1 MNKILLFV
9 LFLITLLQSVNGFT
23 DNDEIVVLYL
33 EAPLFFS
40 KFGTLLAN
48 VNAFHS
54 GLGFYSLNSD
64 ETYQVDFVAVPGVLE
79 SILPNRIENG
89 EIIWN
94 TMGKVQFNDTIDKSG
109 YWSSEKKIMTI
120 NNEIFETFL
129 CWAQNYN
136 ESLSYYELFDVLN
149 RDTKE
154 LEVKSVVCNDF
165 VWAGFNALYNLGG
178 TYINESVIAS
188 RDVVTL
194 YTRQHIEYIED
205 GSTNAEVVQFYRAM
219 LNVSITKNQTIN
231 GLINELDQLFQGN
244 FYLYVNGDYYNVT
257 LDKTPFTFNYSV
269 TPLPKGERDL
279 SNVTFLEGCYHSPN
293 NENSS
298 GNNNNIGKHFIGG
311 GWVFIIILVS
321 FVTVYMVGGVLIN
334 KFKNDKSGL
343 DLIPNKDSWS
353 NLGGLISDGFGF
365 VKSKITGSTSGGS
378 GYSSI

>member
-1 MNKILLFV
+1 MNKPIIFI
-9 LFLITLLQSVNGFT
+9 LFLISILQSVNGFT
-23 DNDEIVVLYL
+23 DKDEILVLYL

-54 GLGFYSLNSD
+54 GLGFYSLNSN

-94 TMGKVQFNDTIDKSG
+94 TSGKVQFSDTIDNSG
-109 YWSSEKKIMTI
+109 YWSSKREIMTI

-136 ESLSYYELFDVLN
+136 ETLSYYELFDVLN
-149 RDTKE
+149 RETNE
-154 LEVKSVVCNDF
+154 LLVKSVVCNDF

-178 TYINESVIAS
+178 KYINESVVAS

-194 YTRQHIEYIED
+194 YTRESIEYVQD
-205 GSTNAEVVQFYRAM
+205 GSTNIQVINFYEAM
-219 LNVSITKNQTIN
+219 LNISIPKNQTIN
-231 GLINELDQLFQGN
+231 GLIEELDQLFKGN

-257 LDKTPFTFNYSV
+257 LDSSPFSFAYSE

-279 SNVTFLEGCYHSPN
+279 SNITLLESCYHYQH
-293 NENSS
+293 SS
-298 GNNNNIGKHFIGG
+298 DDINLNGKNGIGG
-311 GWVFIIILVS
+311 GWIFIIILLS
-321 FVTVYMVGGVLIN
+321 FTTVYLVGGILIN
-334 KFKNDKSGL
+334 KFKNNKSGL

-353 NLGGLISDGFGF
+353 SLGGLISDGFSF
-365 VKSKITGSTSGGS
+365 IKSKVTGSTNGGN